1 MKAGLHSRYLRGL
14 AWTALA
20 AVLATALVNRAANPY
35 CIFSTDWLKSSHK
48 PETFTHLR
56 LVKAYQVRHL
66 RPRSLI
72 LGSSRAE
79 TGLDPSH
86 PGWKERPVYNLGLSN
101 ASPYEIQLYLQHA
114 CEVGDV
120 VEAVL
125 LLDFVSFLE
134 GGAPA
139 PDFQEKRLAS
149 TGSPGNVWWHDL
161 VTGLLTWDA
170 LKGAAS
176 TVTGRGGEKK
186 YLPDGSRDAME
197 EDRRVMSKGGA
208 AKAFAAYEKRMT
220 LPEKSVDDAK
230 FSLGTH
236 EMECFRKILEIARA
250 HGIRLHLAIAPSHAR
265 YLQIIHRRGMWK
277 LYEDWKRELVSI
289 LLLEAGENAPFP
301 LLDFGV
307 FSEETEDPVPAQGL
321 ARYYYE
327 ASHFNKRLGN
337 VLLNRLL
344 SHQPGAAAVPPGGFG
359 FLLAS
364 KALDRHLSAV
374 RTARDDYERSSKP

>member
-1 MKAGLHSRYLRGL
+1 MKAGPHSRYLRAVTL
-14 AWTALA
+14 TALSAVFVA
-20 AVLATALVNRAANPY
+20 AVVNRAANPY
-35 CIFSTDWLKSSHK
+35 CIFSNDWLKSSHK

-101 ASPYEIQLYLQHA
+101 ANPYEILLYLQHA

-120 VEAVL
+120 AEAVL

-139 PDFQEKRLAS
+139 PDFQAKRLA
-149 TGSPGNVWWHDL
+149 GNGISGNAWWNDH

-170 LKGAAS
+170 LMGAVS
-176 TVTGRGGEKK
+176 TLTGRGGEKK

-197 EDRRVMSKGGA
+197 EDRRVVSKGGA

-220 LPEKSVDDAK
+220 LSENSVNDAE

-236 EMECFRKILEIARA
+236 EMDCFRKILETARA
-250 HGIRLHLAIAPSHAR
+250 HGIRLHLAIAPAHAR
-265 YLQIIHRRGMWK
+265 YLEILNRRGMWK
-277 LYEDWKRELVSI
+277 LYENWKRELVSI
-289 LLLEAGENAPFP
+289 LLLEAGRNAPFP

-327 ASHFNKRLGN
+327 SSHFNKKLGN
-337 VLLNRLL
+337 VLLDRLL
-344 SHQPGAAAVPPGGFG
+344 SRQQDAAAVPPGGFG

-374 RTARDDYERSSKP
+374 RAARDYYERSSKL